1 MLTSILLVGCRKI
14 KEEQIWV
21 IREKKTKAEGNNR
34 KRPSLVQR
42 KNDN

>member
-21 IREKKTKAEGNNR
+21 IREKKTKAEENNR